1 MSKLICIYPEDN
13 TTDFLLPIYA
23 QLETMPDFA
32 GYRFDTNDSS
42 KTKNLFDAL
51 YQLEDDAIVFF
62 LGHGASNKL
71 YGSVGDDGEKQTLFD
86 KTNIECIKKKNV
98 VGIACRS
105 KEFAHNFI
113 LNHIG
118 FGDITSDYSEVLA
131 ERNIGNPDYME
142 WASEED
148 IFNFQNEFVGA
159 ITDAIKLS
167 ECGTLLSIYG
177 MIKFCFNKRIASLL
191 VDKQLPNYRHIADM
205 LYEINDEMSLNRY
218 SVELVGNSIT
228 LNG

>member
-51 YQLEDDAIVFF
+51 YQLEDDAFVFF

-71 YGSVGDDGEKQTLFD
+71 YGSVGDDGDKQTLFD

-105 KEFAHNFI
+105 KEFAHNCI
-113 LNHIG
+113 PNHIG

-131 ERNIGNPDYME
+131 ERNIEDPDYME

-159 ITDAIKLS
+159 IADAIKLS
-167 ECGTLLSIYG
+167 GCGTLLSIYG
-177 MIKFCFNKRIASLL
+177 MIKLCFNKRIASLL
-191 VDKQLPNYRHIADM
+191 VNKQLSNYRHIVDM
-205 LYEINDEMSLNRY
+205 LYEINDEMTLNRY
-218 SVELVGNSIT
+218 SVELVDNSIT
-228 LNG
+228 LSR

>member
-51 YQLEDDAIVFF
+51 YQLEDDAFVFF

-98 VGIACRS
+98 VSIACRS
-105 KEFAHNFI
+105 KEFAHNCI

-131 ERNIGNPDYME
+131 ERNIGDPDYLE

-148 IFNFQNEFVGA
+148 MTNFRNEFVGA
-159 ITDAIKLS
+159 IADAVKLS
-167 ECGTLLSIYG
+167 ECRSLQSIYR
-177 MIKFCFNKRIASLL
+177 MMKLCFNKRIALLL
-191 VDKQLPNYRHIADM
+191 VNRHIPNNRQVADM
-205 LYEINDEMSLNRY
+205 LYGINDEMLFKQDSHLR
-218 SVELVGNSIT
+218 
-228 LNG
+228 

>member
-1 MSKLICIYPEDN
+1 MSKLICIYPEDS
-13 TTDFLLPIYA
+13 TTDFLLPIYD

-51 YQLEDDAIVFF
+51 YQLENDAFVFF

-71 YGSVGDDGEKQTLFD
+71 YGSVDDDGDKQALFD

-105 KEFAHNFI
+105 KEFAHNCI

-131 ERNIGNPDYME
+131 ERNIGDPNFME

-148 IFNFQNEFVGA
+148 IINFRNEFVGA
-159 ITDAIKLS
+159 IADAIKLS
-167 ECGTLLSIYG
+167 QCGTLRSLYG
-177 MIKFCFNKRIASLL
+177 MIKLCFNKRIASIL
-191 VDKQLPNYRHIADM
+191 VNRLLPNYRYIADM
-205 LYEINDEMSLNRY
+205 LYEINDEMILNRN
-218 SVELVGNSIT
+218 SIELVVNSKT
-228 LNG
+228 RV

>member
-71 YGSVGDDGEKQTLFD
+71 YGSVGDDGDKQTLFD

-98 VGIACRS
+98 VSIACRS
-105 KEFAHNFI
+105 KEFAHNCI

-131 ERNIGNPDYME
+131 ERNIGDPDYLE

-148 IFNFQNEFVGA
+148 MTNFRNEFVGA
-159 ITDAIKLS
+159 IADAVKLS
-167 ECGTLLSIYG
+167 ECRSLQSIYR
-177 MIKFCFNKRIASLL
+177 MMKLCFNKRIALLL
-191 VDKQLPNYRHIADM
+191 VNRHIPNNRQVADM
-205 LYEINDEMSLNRY
+205 LYGINDEMLFKQDSHLR
-218 SVELVGNSIT
+218 
-228 LNG
+228 

>member
-1 MSKLICIYPEDN
+1 MSKLICIYPEDS
-13 TTDFLLPIYA
+13 TTDFLLPIYD
-23 QLETMPDFA
+23 QLETMPNFA

-42 KTKNLFDAL
+42 KTKNLFDTL
-51 YQLEDDAIVFF
+51 YQLEDDAFVFF

-71 YGSVGDDGEKQTLFD
+71 YGSVDDDGDKQALFD

-105 KEFAHNFI
+105 KEFAHNCI

-131 ERNIGNPDYME
+131 ERNIGDPNFME

-148 IFNFQNEFVGA
+148 IINFQNEFVGA
-159 ITDAIKLS
+159 IADAIKLS
-167 ECGTLLSIYG
+167 QCGTLRSFYG
-177 MIKFCFNKRIASLL
+177 MIKLCFNKRIASIL
-191 VDKQLPNYRHIADM
+191 VNRLLPNYRYIADM
-205 LYEINDEMSLNRY
+205 LYEINDEMILNRN
-218 SVELVGNSIT
+218 SIELVVNSKT
-228 LNG
+228 RV

>member
-1 MSKLICIYPEDN
+1 MSKLICIYPEDS

-23 QLETMPDFA
+23 QLETMPDFD

-42 KTKNLFDAL
+42 KTKTLFDAL
-51 YQLEDDAIVFF
+51 YQLEDDAFVFF

-71 YGSVGDDGEKQTLFD
+71 YGSVDNVGNKQTLFD

-105 KEFAHNFI
+105 KEFANNCI
-113 LNHIG
+113 LNYIG

-131 ERNIGNPDYME
+131 ERNIGDPNYLE

-159 ITDAIKLS
+159 IADAIKMS
-167 ECGTLLSIYG
+167 KCGNLLSIYG
-177 MIKFCFNKRIASLL
+177 MIKLCFNKRIASIL
-191 VDKQLPNYRHIADM
+191 VNRQPHNYRHIADM
-205 LYEINDEMSLNRY
+205 LYEINDEML
-218 SVELVGNSIT
+218 LQ
-228 LNG
+228 